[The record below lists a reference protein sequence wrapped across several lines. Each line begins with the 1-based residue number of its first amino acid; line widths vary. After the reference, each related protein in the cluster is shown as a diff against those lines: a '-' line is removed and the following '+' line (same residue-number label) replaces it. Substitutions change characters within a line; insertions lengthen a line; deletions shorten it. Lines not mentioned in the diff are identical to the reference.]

1 MRRLP
6 RTRQMRFV
14 VPILSLL
21 SLALAGGRAEAQCG
35 PDPEGLNRAMQA
47 TLVVAAAD
55 RDRRFL
61 GSAVLWRDGR
71 FAVTAAHVVGERRK
85 VRLKNAFGFEVV
97 AEVVILDAARDVAFI
112 KLADAVLGEGLEP
125 RLTALRVGEPVYAIG
140 APFEADQTVT
150 SGIISSRGRQVDPAI
165 PVFLVQ
171 HDAAINA
178 GSSGG
183 ALIDA
188 QGRLIGINAEL
199 AEVSR
204 FYVGLSYALPV
215 SLLTD
220 VHDGTLNDIPVLG
233 LRLRPVDGM
242 IAEALGLEE
251 GQGLLVDYV
260 MPGGAADSAGIRAG
274 DVILAIDGHPIRRE
288 GDFALLIDARTE
300 PRNRA
305 TLLRDGSRVEVVLSY
320 EVAGSGLISSGTY
333 ALATTMP
340 APVKRCTS
348 MKELGVVIKGRRVTG
363 IVPTSPAYLAGLS
376 VGDEIL
382 TIDGVAV
389 TDSGFVWPEIDGP
402 VVLLVRAPGGQTRH
416 VVFDPYS
423 NEQGMRPISGAV
435 VLDPA
440 VITL

>member
-1 MRRLP
+1 MRRP
-6 RTRQMRFV
+6 RKPRQMRFV

-21 SLALAGGRAEAQCG
+21 SLALATGRAEAQCG
-35 PDPEGLNRAMQA
+35 PDPDALERAMQA

-85 VRLKNAFGFEVV
+85 VRLRNAYGFEVM
-97 AEVVILDAARDVAFI
+97 AEVVILDGARDVAFV
-112 KLADAVLGEGLEP
+112 KLAEAVMGEGLAP

-150 SGIISSRGRQVDPAI
+150 AGIISSRGRQVDPAI

-183 ALIDA
+183 ALVDA

-199 AEVSR
+199 AEASR

-215 SLLTD
+215 QLLAD
-220 VHDGTLNDIPVLG
+220 VQDGTLNDIPVLG

-242 IAEALGLEE
+242 IAEALGIEE

-274 DVILAIDGHPIRRE
+274 DVILAIDGTPIRRE

-300 PRNRA
+300 ARNSA
-305 TLLRDGSRVEVVLSY
+305 TLLRKGARIEVVLSY
-320 EVAGSGLISSGTY
+320 EVSDSGMISAGAHRLAP
-333 ALATTMP
+333 ALA
-340 APVKRCTS
+340 PVARCTS

-382 TIDGVAV
+382 TIDGIPVAER
-389 TDSGFVWPEIDGP
+389 GFVWPEIDGP

-416 VVFDPYS
+416 VVFDPFS
-423 NEQGMRPISGAV
+423 NEQRMRPISGAV